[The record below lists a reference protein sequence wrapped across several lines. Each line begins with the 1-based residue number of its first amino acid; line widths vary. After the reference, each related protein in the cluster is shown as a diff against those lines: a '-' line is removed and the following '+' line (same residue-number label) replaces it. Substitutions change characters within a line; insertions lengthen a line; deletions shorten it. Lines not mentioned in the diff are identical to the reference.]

1 MQLEYAKDPKWANAE
16 QTLIDL
22 TIKWDAID
30 EELPFTASPTDTE
43 AHGRAIFAA
52 AVAGD
57 FGPVADY
64 IQPPEPEQL
73 PPQVP
78 QQVTR
83 AQGKAVLI
91 QMGLW
96 QQVLDFVAAIPDS
109 TQRALAEVALHDTQ
123 NWQRNSPFLN
133 QAADALG
140 ITQAQMDE
148 LFIAADQ
155 VML

>member
-1 MQLEYAKDPKWANAE
+1 MQLQYAKDPKWANAE

-22 TIKWDAID
+22 TIKWTGID

-57 FGPVADY
+57 FGPIAAYV
-64 IQPPEPEQL
+64 PPPPA

-83 AQGKAVLI
+83 AQGKVVLI

-96 QQVLDFVAAIPDS
+96 QQVEAYVAAIEDPM
-109 TQRALAEVALHDTQ
+109 QKAIAQVAVYETLH
-123 NWQRNSPFLN
+123 WQRSSPFLN